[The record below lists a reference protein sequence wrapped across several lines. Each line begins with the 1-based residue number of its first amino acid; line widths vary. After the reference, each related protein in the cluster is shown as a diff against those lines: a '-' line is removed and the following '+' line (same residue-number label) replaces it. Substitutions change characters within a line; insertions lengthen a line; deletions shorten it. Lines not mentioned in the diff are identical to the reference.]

1 MTRCGARKA
10 LEALAELYAEAVG
23 DLHAPVGLAHAD
35 APADALHLQ
44 SLLRDKGAAGEILSV
59 CYEPV
64 TGAHVGPGTVA
75 LFFYSE
81 EWR

>member
-1 MTRCGARKA
+1 MD
-10 LEALAELYAEAVG
+10 
-23 DLHAPVGLAHAD
+23 DLSAPIGIAHAD

-44 SLLRDKGAAGEILSV
+44 SLLRDKGATGGIVHV

-75 LFFYSE
+75 MFFYSE
-81 EWR
+81 QWR